1 MPPVCQDWKCVIQW
15 MNDNPGV
22 AGWVQGL
29 TALIAVL
36 IALWIATRQL
46 GDALKLEA
54 ARRNADKRTRIEGL
68 AALASS
74 GAKLLAK
81 VGGLTLTRE
90 VNPTRSYLAQSESV
104 MTFGLGKNRKIDSL
118 DILWPSGQ
126 KQTIMP
132 DKVDTLLTI
141 EEPR

>member
-81 VGGLTLTRE
+81 VRQECSSIAGAHAYL
-90 VNPTRSYLAQSESV
+90 RSFDRYEFDVITGYL
-104 MTFGLGKNRKIDSL
+104 
-118 DILWPSGQ
+118 
-126 KQTIMP
+126 
-132 DKVDTLLTI
+132 
-141 EEPR
+141 